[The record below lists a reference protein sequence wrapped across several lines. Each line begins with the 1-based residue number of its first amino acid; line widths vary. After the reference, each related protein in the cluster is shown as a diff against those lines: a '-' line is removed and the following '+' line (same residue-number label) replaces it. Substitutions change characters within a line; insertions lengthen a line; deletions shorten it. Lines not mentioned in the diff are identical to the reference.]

1 MLLPAAIFCM
11 IAALILYSVGV
22 WSEKLAGWLKPW
34 HLACFFAGL
43 VFDTTGTTLMGEIA
57 RQFQFNLHGITG
69 AAAIVL
75 MLGHA
80 VWAAVVIW
88 TRREQLRASFH
99 RLSLFVWAVWLVP
112 FVSGMLMAMKH

>member
-1 MLLPAAIFCM
+1 MMLPVAIFCM
-11 IAALILYSVGV
+11 IAALVLYSIGV
-22 WSEKLAGWLKPW
+22 WHEKLAGWLKPW

-43 VFDTTGTTLMGEIA
+43 VFDTTGTTLMSEIA

-80 VWAAVVIW
+80 IWAAVVLW
-88 TRREQLRASFH
+88 SRRDKLRATFH
-99 RLSLFVWAVWLVP
+99 RLSLFVWAIWLIP
-112 FVSGMLMAMKH
+112 FISGMLMAMKH